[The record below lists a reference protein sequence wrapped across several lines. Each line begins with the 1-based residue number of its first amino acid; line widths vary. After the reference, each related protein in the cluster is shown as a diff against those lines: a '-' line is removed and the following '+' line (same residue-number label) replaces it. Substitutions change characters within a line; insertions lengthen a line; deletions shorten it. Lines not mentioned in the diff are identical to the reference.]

1 MKFLALVIALL
12 LEQTR
17 PLREGNPV
25 HGAFGRYAEFLE
37 SQLNA
42 GEHRQG
48 VLAWLLAVLPP
59 ALAAAAIYSLLHR
72 LSPFLALAW
81 SVLVLYATMGFRQF
95 SHYYTEIQQLLRDGD
110 VAAARERLIVWRGG
124 GANDFPA
131 GEVARVSI
139 ELGLIGS
146 HRHVFGPVIWFIALG
161 PAGAVIY
168 RIAAGVNDDW
178 GTRGDAEFGD
188 FGGFA
193 RRCFF
198 WLDWL
203 PARLTAASFAVV
215 GNFEDAVYC
224 WRTQA
229 RSWAAK
235 AHDVILASGGG
246 AIGVRLGDA
255 LHQYDGLE
263 LRAEFGTG
271 DEADM
276 DYMQSAVGLIWR
288 ALVLWVFLVFLVTV
302 AHSLG

>member
-12 LEQTR
+12 IEQAR
-17 PLREGNPV
+17 PLRKGNPV
-25 HGAFGRYAEFLE
+25 FAGYRRYTELLE
-37 SQLNA
+37 GHLNA
-42 GEHRQG
+42 GEYRQG
-48 VLAWLLAVLPP
+48 ALAWLLAVLPP
-59 ALAAAAIYSLLHR
+59 ALAAGIVYSLLHR
-72 LSPFLALAW
+72 ISPFIALAW
-81 SVLVLYATMGFRQF
+81 SVLVLYVTMGFRQF
-95 SHYYTEIQQLLRDGD
+95 SHFYTEIQQALRDGD
-110 VAAARERLIVWRGG
+110 VGLARERLNVWRGG
-124 GANDFPA
+124 GAGDFIA
-131 GEVARVSI
+131 GEISRVSI

-146 HRHVFGPVIWFIALG
+146 HRHVFGPVIWFIVLG

-168 RIAAGVNDDW
+168 RIAAMLNDDW
-178 GTRGDAEFGD
+178 GTRGDADFGD
-188 FGGFA
+188 FGRFA

-229 RSWAAK
+229 RSWTTK

-246 AIGVRLGDA
+246 ALGVRLGDA

-263 LRAEFGTG
+263 LRAEFGLG
-271 DEADM
+271 DEADV
-276 DYMQSAVGLIWR
+276 DYMQSTVGLIWR
-288 ALVLWVFLVFLVTV
+288 ALVLWVFLVFLVTI

>member
-1 MKFLALVIALL
+1 MKFLSLVIALL
-12 LEQTR
+12 IEQTR
-17 PLREGNPV
+17 PLRSGNPV
-25 HGAFGRYAEFLE
+25 YGAFERYAGFLE
-37 SQLNA
+37 RQFNA
-42 GEHRQG
+42 GEYRQG

-59 ALAAAAIYSLLHR
+59 ALAAAAIYGLLHR
-72 LSPFLALAW
+72 MSPFIALAW
-81 SVLVLYATMGFRQF
+81 SVLVLYVTMGFRQF
-95 SHYYTEIQQLLRDGD
+95 SHYYTEIQQALREGD
-110 VAAARERLIVWRGG
+110 IAAARGRLGVWRGG
-124 GANDFPA
+124 GTGDFTS

-139 ELGLIGS
+139 ELGLVGS
-146 HRHVFGPVIWFIALG
+146 HRHVFGPVIWFIVLG

-168 RIAAGVNDDW
+168 RIAAALNDDW
-178 GTRGDAEFGD
+178 GIRGDAEFGE
-188 FGGFA
+188 FGRCA

-198 WLDWL
+198 WIDWL
-203 PARLTAASFAVV
+203 PARLTAATFAVV

-229 RSWAAK
+229 RSWASK

-246 AIGVRLGDA
+246 ALGVRLGDA

-288 ALVLWVFLVFLVTV
+288 ALVLWVFMVFLITV